1 MSNIDQPE
9 IRPHKW
15 NIIYKWKDKLMVV
28 QEETEKSKLLHRS
41 ALQTRLNLNRKCT
54 AAYIQTGHI
63 GDGEKQMRTK
73 EEVEEEEED

>member
-1 MSNIDQPE
+1 
-9 IRPHKW
+9 
-15 NIIYKWKDKLMVV
+15 MVV